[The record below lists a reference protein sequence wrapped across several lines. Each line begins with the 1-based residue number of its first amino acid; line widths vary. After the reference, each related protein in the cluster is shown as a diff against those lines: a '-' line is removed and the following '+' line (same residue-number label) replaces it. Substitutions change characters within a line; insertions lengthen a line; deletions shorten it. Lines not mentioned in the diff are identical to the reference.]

1 MKYGKGRFFI
11 PFFILLFTLK
21 LPNDIMKK
29 MNKGGFLMDNS
40 SFAYSEVYAIL
51 NMIEDE
57 YRERVPKK
65 VIDFFEEERNKEY
78 NPIIDVNIP
87 LEKQNL
93 RRKTIVLLAILNLN
107 YWCDSE
113 EEKQEILDSFAKNEE
128 LKRLKEKELTE
139 NYNINNLFNKIENT
153 KNKTEVSLIEYK
165 EQNFIQKIIS
175 KIKILFG
182 RKN

>member
-1 MKYGKGRFFI
+1 
-11 PFFILLFTLK
+11 
-21 LPNDIMKK
+21 
-29 MNKGGFLMDNS
+29 MDNS
-40 SFAYSEVYAIL
+40 SFAYSEVCTIL
-51 NMIEDE
+51 NMLEDE
-57 YRERVPKK
+57 YKERVPKN
-65 VIDFFEEERNKEY
+65 VMDFFEEERDKEY

-93 RRKTIVLLAILNLN
+93 KRKTLVLLAILNLN

-153 KNKTEVSLIEYK
+153 ENKTEVSLIEYK
-165 EQNFIQKIIS
+165 KQNFIQKIIS
-175 KIKILFG
+175 KIKSLFR

>member
-1 MKYGKGRFFI
+1 
-11 PFFILLFTLK
+11 
-21 LPNDIMKK
+21 
-29 MNKGGFLMDNS
+29 MDNS
-40 SFAYSEVYAIL
+40 SLAYSEVCTIL
-51 NMIEDE
+51 NMLEDE
-57 YRERVPKK
+57 YKERVPKN
-65 VIDFFEEERNKEY
+65 VMDFFEEERDKEY

-93 RRKTIVLLAILNLN
+93 KRKTLVLLAILNLN

-153 KNKTEVSLIEYK
+153 ENKTEVSLIEYK

-175 KIKILFG
+175 KIKSLFG

>member
-1 MKYGKGRFFI
+1 
-11 PFFILLFTLK
+11 
-21 LPNDIMKK
+21 
-29 MNKGGFLMDNS
+29 MDNS

-51 NMIEDE
+51 NMLEGE
-57 YRERVPKK
+57 YRERVPRKI
-65 VIDFFEEERNKEY
+65 IDFFEEERDKEY

-113 EEKQEILDSFAKNEE
+113 EEKQEILDSFAQNEE
-128 LKRLKEKELTE
+128 LKRIKEKELTE
-139 NYNINNLFNKIENT
+139 NYNINNLFKKIENNE
-153 KNKTEVSLIEYK
+153 NKTEVSLIEYK
-165 EQNFIQKIIS
+165 KQNFIQKIIS
-175 KIKILFG
+175 KIKSLFR

>member
-1 MKYGKGRFFI
+1 
-11 PFFILLFTLK
+11 
-21 LPNDIMKK
+21 
-29 MNKGGFLMDNS
+29 MDNS

-57 YRERVPKK
+57 YRERVPKN
-65 VIDFFEEERNKEY
+65 VINFFEEERDKEY

-93 RRKTIVLLAILNLN
+93 KRKTIVLLAILNLN

-153 KNKTEVSLIEYK
+153 ENKTEVSLIEYK
-165 EQNFIQKIIS
+165 EQNLIQKIIS
-175 KIKILFG
+175 KIKSLFR

>member
-1 MKYGKGRFFI
+1 
-11 PFFILLFTLK
+11 
-21 LPNDIMKK
+21 
-29 MNKGGFLMDNS
+29 MDNS
-40 SFAYSEVYAIL
+40 SLAYSEVCTIL
-51 NMIEDE
+51 NMLEDE
-57 YRERVPKK
+57 YKERVPKN
-65 VIDFFEEERNKEY
+65 VINFFEEERDKEY
-78 NPIIDVNIP
+78 NPIINVNIP

-113 EEKQEILDSFAKNEE
+113 EEKQEILDSFSKNEE

-153 KNKTEVSLIEYK
+153 ENKAEVSLIEYK

-175 KIKILFG
+175 KIKSLFG

>member
-1 MKYGKGRFFI
+1 
-11 PFFILLFTLK
+11 
-21 LPNDIMKK
+21 
-29 MNKGGFLMDNS
+29 MDNS
-40 SFAYSEVYAIL
+40 SLAYSEVCTIL
-51 NMIEDE
+51 NMLEDE
-57 YRERVPKK
+57 YKERVPKN
-65 VIDFFEEERNKEY
+65 VMDFFEEERDKEY

-93 RRKTIVLLAILNLN
+93 KRKTLVLLAILNLN

-113 EEKQEILDSFAKNEE
+113 EEKQEILYSFAKNEE

-153 KNKTEVSLIEYK
+153 ENKTEVSLIEYK

-175 KIKILFG
+175 KIKSLFR

>member
-1 MKYGKGRFFI
+1 
-11 PFFILLFTLK
+11 
-21 LPNDIMKK
+21 
-29 MNKGGFLMDNS
+29 MDNS
-40 SFAYSEVYAIL
+40 SLAYSEVCTIL
-51 NMIEDE
+51 NMLEDE
-57 YRERVPKK
+57 YKERVPKN
-65 VIDFFEEERNKEY
+65 VMDFFEEERDKEY

-93 RRKTIVLLAILNLN
+93 KRKTIVLLAILNLN

-139 NYNINNLFNKIENT
+139 NYNINNLFNIIENT
-153 KNKTEVSLIEYK
+153 ENKAEVSLIEYK

-175 KIKILFG
+175 KIKSLFR

>member
-1 MKYGKGRFFI
+1 
-11 PFFILLFTLK
+11 
-21 LPNDIMKK
+21 
-29 MNKGGFLMDNS
+29 MDNS
-40 SFAYSEVYAIL
+40 SLAYSEVCTIL
-51 NMIEDE
+51 NMLEDE
-57 YRERVPKK
+57 YKERVPKN
-65 VIDFFEEERNKEY
+65 VINFFEEERDKEY
-78 NPIIDVNIP
+78 NPIINVNIP

-153 KNKTEVSLIEYK
+153 ENKTEVSLIEYK

-175 KIKILFG
+175 KIKSLFG

>member
-1 MKYGKGRFFI
+1 
-11 PFFILLFTLK
+11 
-21 LPNDIMKK
+21 
-29 MNKGGFLMDNS
+29 MDNS
-40 SFAYSEVYAIL
+40 SLAYSEVCTIL
-51 NMIEDE
+51 NMLEDE
-57 YRERVPKK
+57 YKERVPKN
-65 VIDFFEEERNKEY
+65 VMDFFEEERDKEY

-87 LEKQNL
+87 LKKQNL
-93 RRKTIVLLAILNLN
+93 KRKTIVLLAILNLN

-153 KNKTEVSLIEYK
+153 ENKTEVSLIEYK

-175 KIKILFG
+175 KIKSSFG

>member
-1 MKYGKGRFFI
+1 
-11 PFFILLFTLK
+11 
-21 LPNDIMKK
+21 
-29 MNKGGFLMDNS
+29 MDNS
-40 SFAYSEVYAIL
+40 SLAYSEVYAIL

-57 YRERVPKK
+57 YKERVPKN
-65 VIDFFEEERNKEY
+65 VMDFFEEERDKEY

-93 RRKTIVLLAILNLN
+93 KRKTLVLLAILNLN

-128 LKRLKEKELTE
+128 LKRIKEKELTE
-139 NYNINNLFNKIENT
+139 NYNINNLFKKIEN
-153 KNKTEVSLIEYK
+153 NETEVSLIEYK
-165 EQNFIQKIIS
+165 KQNFIQKIIL
-175 KIKILFG
+175 KIKSLFR

>member
-1 MKYGKGRFFI
+1 
-11 PFFILLFTLK
+11 
-21 LPNDIMKK
+21 
-29 MNKGGFLMDNS
+29 MDNS
-40 SFAYSEVYAIL
+40 SLAYSEVCTIL
-51 NMIEDE
+51 NMLEDE
-57 YRERVPKK
+57 YKERVPKN
-65 VIDFFEEERNKEY
+65 VMDFFEEERDKEY

-93 RRKTIVLLAILNLN
+93 KRKTLVLLAILNLN

-153 KNKTEVSLIEYK
+153 ENKTEVSLIEYK

-175 KIKILFG
+175 KIKSLFR
-182 RKN
+182 RKK

>member
-1 MKYGKGRFFI
+1 
-11 PFFILLFTLK
+11 
-21 LPNDIMKK
+21 
-29 MNKGGFLMDNS
+29 MDNS
-40 SFAYSEVYAIL
+40 SLAYSEVCTIL
-51 NMIEDE
+51 NMLEDE
-57 YRERVPKK
+57 YKERVPKN
-65 VIDFFEEERNKEY
+65 VMDFFEEERDKEY

-93 RRKTIVLLAILNLN
+93 KRKTLVLLAILNLN

-153 KNKTEVSLIEYK
+153 ESKTEVSLIEYK

-175 KIKILFG
+175 KIKSLFR

>member
-1 MKYGKGRFFI
+1 
-11 PFFILLFTLK
+11 
-21 LPNDIMKK
+21 
-29 MNKGGFLMDNS
+29 MDNS
-40 SFAYSEVYAIL
+40 SLAYSEVCTIL
-51 NMIEDE
+51 NMLEDE
-57 YRERVPKK
+57 YKERVPKN
-65 VIDFFEEERNKEY
+65 VMDFFEEERDKEY

-153 KNKTEVSLIEYK
+153 ENKTEVSLIEYK

-175 KIKILFG
+175 KIKSLFR

>member
-1 MKYGKGRFFI
+1 M
-11 PFFILLFTLK
+11 L
-21 LPNDIMKK
+21 
-29 MNKGGFLMDNS
+29 
-40 SFAYSEVYAIL
+40 
-51 NMIEDE
+51 EDE
-57 YRERVPKK
+57 YKERVPKN
-65 VIDFFEEERNKEY
+65 VMDFFEEERDKEY

-93 RRKTIVLLAILNLN
+93 KRKTLVLLAILNLN

-153 KNKTEVSLIEYK
+153 ENKTEVSLIEYK

-175 KIKILFG
+175 KIKSLFR
-182 RKN
+182 RKK

>member
-1 MKYGKGRFFI
+1 
-11 PFFILLFTLK
+11 
-21 LPNDIMKK
+21 
-29 MNKGGFLMDNS
+29 MDNS
-40 SFAYSEVYAIL
+40 SLAYSEVCTIL
-51 NMIEDE
+51 NMLEDE
-57 YRERVPKK
+57 YKERVPKN
-65 VIDFFEEERNKEY
+65 VINFFEEERDKEY
-78 NPIIDVNIP
+78 NPIINVNIP

-153 KNKTEVSLIEYK
+153 ENKTEVSLIEYK

-175 KIKILFG
+175 KIKSLFR

>member
-1 MKYGKGRFFI
+1 
-11 PFFILLFTLK
+11 
-21 LPNDIMKK
+21 
-29 MNKGGFLMDNS
+29 MDNS
-40 SFAYSEVYAIL
+40 SLAYSEVCTIL
-51 NMIEDE
+51 NMLEDE
-57 YRERVPKK
+57 YKERVPKN
-65 VIDFFEEERNKEY
+65 VMDFLEEERDKEY

-93 RRKTIVLLAILNLN
+93 KRKTLVLLAILNLN

-153 KNKTEVSLIEYK
+153 ENKTEVSLIEYK

-175 KIKILFG
+175 KIKSLFR

>member
-1 MKYGKGRFFI
+1 
-11 PFFILLFTLK
+11 
-21 LPNDIMKK
+21 
-29 MNKGGFLMDNS
+29 MDNGCL
-40 SFAYSEVYAIL
+40 AYSEVCTIL
-51 NMIEDE
+51 NMLEGE
-57 YRERVPKK
+57 YRERVPRKI
-65 VIDFFEEERNKEY
+65 IDFFEEERDKEY

-153 KNKTEVSLIEYK
+153 ENKTEVSLIEYK

-175 KIKILFG
+175 KIKSLFR